1 MAAIRVCR
9 SRVGCDRVALCDQ
22 DASAFRVPQ
31 RVLPTHPGADVVLG
45 SHPVDWILLVSL
57 AHSLAVRAGG
67 LPGIDDSCTTF
78 SVRMH
83 DDQ

>member
-31 RVLPTHPGADVVLG
+31 RVLPTHPGADVV
-45 SHPVDWILLVSL
+45 PARILSTGFFLSALLIVSPF
-57 AHSLAVRAGG
+57 ASGG